1 MAFASFSQTSSFM
14 SCEPIFTICSP
25 LMLAIFFIS
34 GTASIKVSI
43 LNCPALYAEF
53 TELCPLPAIVP
64 PVAKIVIF
72 GKSAAFAIETPRP
85 NKVHRANLV
94 NFIDFS

>member
-1 MAFASFSQTSSFM
+1 
-14 SCEPIFTICSP
+14 
-25 LMLAIFFIS
+25 MLAIFFIS

-85 NKVHRANLV
+85 NKVHPLFDG
-94 NFIDFS
+94 FIKASIKNKNK